1 MSDAPKP
8 RKGKSMLAAG
18 AAVAAALAGPAQPMP
33 KVGGE
38 APVMSR
44 EVESLPPELPRGFEL
59 PDDHD
64 PLADGILMDHQKEW
78 LEDQSDLKLCEK
90 GRRTG
95 ITYAEALDDTIIA
108 ASSRAA
114 GGDNVF
120 YIGDTKDKGREFIGY
135 VAHFAKI
142 IAKEMLAVEEFL
154 FEDTKEDGSSRY
166 ISAYRVTFASGFRVE
181 ALSSRPE
188 NIRGLQGVVVIDEA
202 AFHKDVRAVLDAVNA
217 LLIWGGRIRVIST
230 HNGVLNPFNEL
241 IREAKAGKVPFS
253 LHYIPFSKAVENG
266 LYRRVCLTKGKE
278 WSQEA
283 QDKWE
288 ATIRG
293 AYGARTAQ
301 MAQELDAIPADA
313 EGAALP
319 RVVIERCSDRGV
331 PVVRWQLPDRFK
343 EALPAER
350 KAIMEEFLR
359 TKLRPI
365 LDKLDPNRRHD
376 FGMDF
381 ARSGDASVLIVSSIE
396 QDLVR
401 RWRLVVELRNV
412 PFETQRDVV
421 FYIGDALPRFG
432 HGAFD
437 ATGNGAYL
445 AEVSR
450 QKWGERIS
458 EIKLSQEWYRL
469 NSPAYVEAFGDD
481 SVIVAG
487 DDDIVRDHQALQF
500 VGGVIKVPDD
510 MRYKGADGLD
520 RHGDAGIAGIIAWY
534 ASNQDAA
541 EYGYQP
547 VPVAKASIYGEQ
559 ADDFDGDE
567 APRGW
572 WKPPVGARIRRV
584 VVNMA
589 QKALRASGGL
599 IPPRVCAAGG
609 EWGLSTLLSPLKMIL
624 ERQEQWA

>member
-1 MSDAPKP
+1 MIPP
-8 RKGKSMLAAG
+8 KGKSMLTAG
-18 AAVAAALAGPAQPMP
+18 AAMLGALSAQAGTPLPQPAPL
-33 KVGGE
+33 
-38 APVMSR
+38 APVLSR
-44 EVESLPPELPRGFEL
+44 DPARLPPELPRGFEL
-59 PDDHD
+59 PEDHD
-64 PLADGILMDHQKEW
+64 PLAAGILMDHQKEW
-78 LEDQSDLKLCEK
+78 LEDQSDLKLGEK

-108 ASSRAA
+108 SSARSA

-135 VAHFAKI
+135 VAHFARI
-142 IAKEMLAVEEFL
+142 VAKELLEVEEFL
-154 FEDTKEDGSSRY
+154 FEDEREDGTSKF
-166 ISAYRVTFASGFRVE
+166 ISAYRVTFASGYRVE

-202 AFHKDVRAVLDAVNA
+202 AFHKDVRQVMDAVNA
-217 LLIWGGRIRVIST
+217 LLIWGGRIRIIST

-241 IREAKAGKVPFS
+241 IREAKAGKVPYS
-253 LHYIPFSKAVENG
+253 LHFIPFAKAVKNG

-288 ATIRG
+288 ALIRG

-313 EGAALP
+313 IGAALS
-319 RVVIERCSDRGV
+319 RVVIERCSDRAV
-331 PVVRWQLPDRFK
+331 PVVRWQLPDSFK
-343 EALPAER
+343 EALPPER
-350 KAIMEEFLR
+350 KAITEAFLR
-359 TKLRPI
+359 ERLRPI
-365 LDKLDPNRRHD
+365 LDKLPPERRHD

-381 ARSGDASVLIVSSIE
+381 ARSGDASVLIVTSIE

-421 FYIGDALPRFG
+421 FFVGDALPRFG

-445 AEVSR
+445 AEVAR

-458 EIKLSQEWYRL
+458 EIKLSQEWYRV
-469 NSPAYVEAFGDD
+469 NSPPYIEAFGDGG
-481 SVIVAG
+481 SVVIAG
-487 DDDIVRDHQALQF
+487 DDDLVRDHQALQF

-520 RHGDAGIAGIIAWY
+520 RHGDGGIAGIIAWY
-534 ASNQDAA
+534 ASRQDAA

-547 VPVAKASIYGEQ
+547 VPVARQSAYGGDT
-559 ADDFDGDE
+559 DDFDGDD

-572 WKPPVGARIRRV
+572 WKPPLGSRLRRTLLRLSLWGVRGREKPAYALAVVGHAHE
-584 VVNMA
+584 
-589 QKALRASGGL
+589 ALRGL
-599 IPPRVCAAGG
+599 
-609 EWGLSTLLSPLKMIL
+609 LNPLKLML
-624 ERQEQWA
+624 EQPA